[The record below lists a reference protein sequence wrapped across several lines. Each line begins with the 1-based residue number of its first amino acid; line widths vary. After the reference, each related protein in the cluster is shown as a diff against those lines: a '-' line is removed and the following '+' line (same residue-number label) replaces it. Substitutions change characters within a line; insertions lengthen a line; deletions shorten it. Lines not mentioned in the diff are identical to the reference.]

1 MPVVKL
7 SADLR
12 RLTLS
17 AALFAASLASAHLV
31 NVHHAESGFGRIKLA
46 PRERGWREETAAVRI
61 IGAPARNVREGAPRA
76 RPALIKSDGAL

>member
-17 AALFAASLASAHLV
+17 AALFAASLASAHLL
-31 NVHHAESGFGRIKLA
+31 NIHHAEAGFSRVKLA
-46 PRERGWREETAAVRI
+46 ARERGWREETAAARIAALSPQGHRGESDRDDRVR
-61 IGAPARNVREGAPRA
+61 AAVRTR
-76 RPALIKSDGAL
+76 